1 MGRGLVLD
9 LVAIKER
16 DASALEKFDA
26 VMTALG
32 EDLKRESCNQFLRY
46 DVARAVF
53 ESNSASDLDVYAML
67 FKSEFYDSVK
77 KTLAFSDFE
86 FVSFTISNVM
96 VNSYANVKNHLPQA
110 NAILVDVIKELAGE
124 GFPQLETAM
133 IGWYRKGM
141 ERSWGR
147 EEGCER
153 GWDVDFY
160 KSLKNSKEESL
171 GGFEYAYVFTDFC
184 DEVIKKLQ

>member
-26 VMTALG
+26 VMAALG
-32 EDLKRESCNQFLRY
+32 EEIKRESGNQFLRY

-53 ESNSASDLDVYAML
+53 ESNSVSDLDVYAML
-67 FKSEFYDSVK
+67 FKSEFSDNVK
-77 KTLAFSDFE
+77 KALALNDLE
-86 FVSFTISNVM
+86 FGSFTISNVM

-110 NAILVDVIKELAGE
+110 NAILVGVIKELAGE
-124 GFPQLETAM
+124 SFPQLEAA
-133 IGWYRKGM
+133 IIDWYKKGM

-147 EEGCER
+147 EEGC
-153 GWDVDFY
+153 GWDVNFY

-184 DEVIKKLQ
+184 DEMMRKLQ